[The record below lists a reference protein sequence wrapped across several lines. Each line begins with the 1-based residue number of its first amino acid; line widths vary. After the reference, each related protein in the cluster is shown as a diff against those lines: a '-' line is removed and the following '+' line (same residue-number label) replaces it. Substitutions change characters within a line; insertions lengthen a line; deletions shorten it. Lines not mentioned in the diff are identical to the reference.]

1 MKIAFYL
8 NLQGMGHCRRF
19 EAIAPYFPTNCQLA
33 VIGMDGPP
41 AVDKLSRPIER
52 ISVPGFGPAS
62 DLPFMQQQ
70 TAPDYHGLLVNHG
83 QNTAFVLAM
92 VSFFSRW
99 QPDLLVVD
107 VGLEASILARMCGIP
122 TLYVRQHG
130 HRWDKG
136 HRLAYEWACALWAP
150 FSAKMEQL
158 DCPDWIQRKTFYSG
172 GFSRFSG
179 LSSSLSS
186 GMCKIAKK
194 MPQKMVEAPASYA
207 KTKPNIL
214 VMTGFGGTT
223 ITPEKISIAA
233 AATPDWQ
240 WHYLGKRLNMVGVCS
255 EGIVENVWPYLSHA
269 DLVIANAGHNSVMEI
284 AAASVPAIFIPAERP
299 FSEQIC
305 KSQTLKR
312 LNLGIVVEK
321 WPTDSQWHDLKQQAH
336 SQDLSQWQQVQ
347 DGGAAQRAARF
358 IAKIAEQ
365 CTKTNR

>member
-1 MKIAFYL
+1 
-8 NLQGMGHCRRF
+8 MGHCRRF
-19 EAIAPYFPTNCQLA
+19 EAIAPYFPADCQLA

-41 AVDKLSRPIER
+41 AVDSLSRLVECV
-52 ISVPGFGPAS
+52 SVPGFGPIS
-62 DLPFMQQQ
+62 HLSFMQQQ
-70 TAPDYHGLLVNHG
+70 TAHDYHGLRVNRG

-150 FSAKMEQL
+150 FAAKMEQP
-158 DCPDWIQRKTFYSG
+158 DCPDWIQKKTFYSG

-179 LSSSLSS
+179 LSSGL
-186 GMCKIAKK
+186 CKINK
-194 MPQKMVEAPASYA
+194 KMVEAPVSYA

-223 ITPEKISIAA
+223 ITPVKISAAA

-240 WHYLGKRLNMVGVCS
+240 WHYLGSSLDMPGVCS
-255 EGIVENVWPYLSHA
+255 EGIVQNVWPYLSHA

-284 AAASVPAIFIPAERP
+284 AAAGVPAIFIPAERP
-299 FSEQIC
+299 FAEQLC
-305 KSQTLKR
+305 KAQTLRR
-312 LNLGIVVEK
+312 LNLGIIVEN
-321 WPTDSQWHDLKQQAH
+321 WPADSQWCELKEQAQ
-336 SQDLSQWQQVQ
+336 SQNLSQWEQLQ
-347 DGGAAQRAARF
+347 DARAAQRAAEF
-358 IAKIAEQ
+358 ITQTAER
-365 CTKTNR
+365 CLKTDR